1 MIRRRK
7 ASATKTASTNGTK
20 DIQLKDTGYVPYQI
34 SPYAQQPSNT
44 ANQTSSQHAP
54 GGDEYEYATG
64 TQLDAAAQND
74 ISPDVMYDSALPVDQ
89 NILVK
94 DTEKNNK
101 VLEGKEGVQELYAEV
116 RKSNRSTAGTR
127 ADAVN
132 QGDPETVTSH
142 GTTDKTKAKTELEVM
157 ENTLYE

>member
-34 SPYAQQPSNT
+34 SPYAQQPSSK

-54 GGDEYEYATG
+54 GGDEYDYATG

-74 ISPDVMYDSALPVDQ
+74 TSPGVMYDSALPVDQ
-89 NILVK
+89 DKLVK

-116 RKSNRSTAGTR
+116 RKPSRNTAG
-127 ADAVN
+127 ADVTVVN
-132 QGDPETVTSH
+132 QGDLETMTFQ
-142 GTTDKTKAKTELEVM
+142 GTKENTKAKTELEVM